1 MVSRDFILWE
11 VDAQKDFMLPG
22 GKLYVPNAEKLLPN
36 IRRLTNEAR
45 QGHAFLVSHGCVH
58 TPDDPEFKQFP
69 PHCMAGTDGAKL
81 VPEALADTYV
91 TIPNDA
97 ESSLPNDFA
106 QYQQVVIEK
115 PTLDI
120 FESRHANNLVNRLAP
135 DAEFVVF
142 GVVTEYCVR
151 FAAKGLLERGRRVAI
166 VKDAIETLNPAEGQR
181 AISELLSL
189 GAEVI
194 STDEALARLHQS
206 AAARKT

>member
-1 MVSRDFILWE
+1 MVSRDFVLWE

-45 QGHAFLVSHGCVH
+45 QGRAFLVSHGCVH
-58 TPDDPEFKQFP
+58 AIDDPEFEQFP
-69 PHCMAGTDGAKL
+69 PHCLAGTDGANL

-91 TIPNDA
+91 TIANDA
-97 ESSLPNDFA
+97 ASALPKDLG

-120 FESRHANNLVNRLAP
+120 FESRHANDLVDRLAS

-166 VKDAIETLNPAEGQR
+166 VKDAIETLNPSEGQR
-181 AISELLSL
+181 AISELVSL
-189 GAEVI
+189 GAEFI
-194 STDEALARLHQS
+194 STDEAVARLHQS